1 MTPPPRP
8 SQPMPMSLG
17 LSAGGERHQQQ
28 SPAQPE
34 LTTPSTQPPSL
45 SLPPS
50 AVGVGAASPQYQ
62 QWQPPSL
69 SLPPSAVG
77 VGAASPQYQQWSQQ
91 MPWQTNAVA
100 NKCRGN
106 KFHLHSS
113 GQFPPPK
120 SRKWPR
126 SRGDNLCTAIN
137 TVNVIGVSECHNT
150 DEEHL
155 KPYHHH
161 QVHLTAPKCRRS
173 HSLSNQTNVVGVRMR
188 GPQ

>member
-34 LTTPSTQPPSL
+34 LTTPST
-45 SLPPS
+45 
-50 AVGVGAASPQYQ
+50 
-62 QWQPPSL
+62 QPPSL

-126 SRGDNLCTAIN
+126 SRGDNLFTA
-137 TVNVIGVSECHNT
+137 VNAVNLIGVSECHNT
-150 DEEHL
+150 DEQQL
-155 KPYHHH
+155 KPYQHH
-161 QVHLTAPKCRRS
+161 QVHLTAPTCRRS
-173 HSLSNQTNVVGVRMR
+173 HSPSNQTKVIGVRMR